1 MMAKMELSLSGHKDS
16 VWQQFSVPFVFLAM
30 NDTEWW
36 WPRDGESQGGEPR
49 LKDDVAKTS

>member
-1 MMAKMELSLSGHKDS
+1 MAKMELSQSGHKDS